1 MKGEAWDPSSESA
14 PWRAAGSWAGLTAA
28 LSLAEGMGEAGWE
41 RQEKK
46 KEQNR

>member
-28 LSLAEGMGEAGWE
+28 LSLAEGMGEAGK
-41 RQEKK
+41 KK